1 MHTNLVICQYQ
12 QPGPGAVITGRGE
25 TVHCTFIS
33 RTNETLTT
41 TIQYSVQQGTR
52 KLQANKYKPQLRNS
66 TVQQIT
72 VHYPPLCNLPEGT
85 FHHLSSCGPAGGL
98 IRPDRGNR
106 FNISDQQSDQSG
118 MMIPYETQFKWR
130 RPPPTQSQL
139 RSRFT
144 ASQTLVFSCVATL
157 QTILFVNFFFL
168 FSFFFFFLY
177 SCLSHPKY
185 EHAKS
190 TESDPN

>member
-1 MHTNLVICQYQ
+1 MHTNLVICLYQ
-12 QPGPGAVITGRGE
+12 QPGPGAVLTGRGE

-106 FNISDQQSDQSG
+106 FNMSDQQSGQSG
-118 MMIPYETQFKWR
+118 MMIPYETQYIQCIQLKPPHKIGAARSGSSVWQPLR
-130 RPPPTQSQL
+130 RGG
-139 RSRFT
+139 
-144 ASQTLVFSCVATL
+144 FSWIHC
-157 QTILFVNFFFL
+157 IF
-168 FSFFFFFLY
+168 
-177 SCLSHPKY
+177 
-185 EHAKS
+185 
-190 TESDPN
+190 